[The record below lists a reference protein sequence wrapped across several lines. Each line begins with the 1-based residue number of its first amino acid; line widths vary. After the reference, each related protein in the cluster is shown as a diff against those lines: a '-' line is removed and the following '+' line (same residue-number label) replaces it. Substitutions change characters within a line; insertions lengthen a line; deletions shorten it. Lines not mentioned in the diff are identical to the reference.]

1 MFSALNKSLILFK
14 GIMWGDFMLFCS
26 NLMNES
32 LFLKLNEDKVSVNV
46 ICYVINLFCQVKSIR
61 NPSTTAPTPL
71 TPPGLSST

>member
-1 MFSALNKSLILFK
+1 
-14 GIMWGDFMLFCS
+14 MLFCS

-32 LFLKLNEDKVSVNV
+32 LFLKLNEDKVGINV

-61 NPSTTAPTPL
+61 NPSTAAPTPR

>member
-1 MFSALNKSLILFK
+1 MFSVLNKSLILFK

-46 ICYVINLFCQVKSIR
+46 ICYVNNLFCQVKSVR
-61 NPSTTAPTPL
+61 NPSTTAPTAL
-71 TPPGLSST
+71 TSPGLSST

>member
-14 GIMWGDFMLFCS
+14 GFMWGDFMLFCS

-46 ICYVINLFCQVKSIR
+46 ICYVINLFCQVKSI
-61 NPSTTAPTPL
+61 
-71 TPPGLSST
+71 